1 MQRQLIN
8 RRSLAGAL
16 LLAMIL
22 LCLADGVWPTPTR
35 LAYLLSGICA
45 ATAGALLYL
54 DLRGGAKIQVS
65 ALFILGGLLLLYAY
79 WQNTSFSLVDAIS
92 RNTLLLTM
100 IMSVGVLRLLLD
112 VNPNRDPLPRG
123 RKAFFNTLLGIG
135 VFGSVIN
142 ISAPLMIC
150 DRVAEERPIDLFMAG
165 ATSRIF
171 CACSSWSPYFGGAAL
186 ILTYVQGVRLIE
198 VMSTGLPLLMSSIV
212 GVYLVSLIRHPTKV
226 DDFIGYPM
234 SLPKLW
240 LPASLT
246 ASVLIVQAL
255 LPELTIL
262 VVISLSSLLLT
273 IIVLNMRL
281 GATNGTRSLS
291 RYVVTELPK
300 SANELLLFLSA
311 GVLATGLTA
320 FVESTQF
327 QLNLASYTLEAAC
340 LTLASMI
347 LVAAIG
353 IHPVIQ
359 ISALT
364 PLLLPINPDPELLA
378 ITYLFAWALGTCASP
393 LAGTHL
399 IIQGRYGIPAWK
411 GAVQN
416 WPFVMIMYFVGIG
429 LMAVHAQVFDI

>member
-1 MQRQLIN
+1 M
-8 RRSLAGAL
+8 
-16 LLAMIL
+16 ML
-22 LCLADGVWPTPTR
+22 LCLLDGVWPTPTR
-35 LAYLLSGICA
+35 FAYILSGVCA
-45 ATAGALLYL
+45 FTAGALLYP
-54 DLRGGAKIQVS
+54 DLGSSARLQVGL
-65 ALFILGGLLLLYAY
+65 LFVAGGLLLVYAY
-79 WQNTSFSLVDAIS
+79 GQNTPFSPVDAIS

-100 IMSVGVLRLLLD
+100 IMSVGVLKLLLEI
-112 VNPNRDPLPRG
+112 NQNREALPRG
-123 RKAFFNTLLGIG
+123 RKAFFKTLLGIG

-150 DRVAEERPIDLFMAG
+150 DRVAEERPIDLFTAG
-165 ATSRIF
+165 VTTRVF
-171 CACSSWSPYFGGAAL
+171 CCCSAWSPYFGGAAL
-186 ILTYVQGVRLIE
+186 ILTSVQGVRLTE
-198 VMSTGLPLLMSSIV
+198 VMPTGLPLLISAIV
-212 GVYLVSLIRHPTKV
+212 GVYVVSILRHPTSV
-226 DDFIGYPM
+226 DHFIGYPM

-246 ASVLIVQAL
+246 AAVLFTQAV

-262 VVISLSSLLLT
+262 VVIALSSLLLT
-273 IIVLNMRL
+273 VAVLCL
-281 GATNGTRSLS
+281 KSGIASAGRSLS
-291 RYVVTELPK
+291 RYVVCEFPK

-311 GVLATGLTA
+311 GVFATGLTA
-320 FVESTQF
+320 FLESTHF
-327 QLNLASYTLEAAC
+327 QLSLPSYTLQAAS

-347 LVAAIG
+347 IIAAIG

-416 WPFVMIMYFVGIG
+416 WPFVAIMYFVGIG
-429 LMAVHAQVFDI
+429 LMAIHTSVFDV

>member
-1 MQRQLIN
+1 
-8 RRSLAGAL
+8 
-16 LLAMIL
+16 MIL
-22 LCLADGVWPTPTR
+22 LCLADGVWPTHMRVP
-35 LAYLLSGICA
+35 YHLSGICA
-45 ATAGALLYL
+45 MAAGALLYV
-54 DLRGGAKIQVS
+54 DIRGGAKIQVS
-65 ALFILGGLLLLYAY
+65 LLFIIGGILLLYAHR
-79 WQNTSFSLVDAIS
+79 QNTSFSLVDAFS

-100 IMSVGVLRLLLD
+100 IMSVGVLRLLLEVD
-112 VNPNRDPLPRG
+112 PKRDALPRG
-123 RKAFFNTLLGIG
+123 RRAFFNTLVGIG

-165 ATSRIF
+165 ISSRIF

-198 VMSTGLPLLMSSIV
+198 VMSTGLPLLISSIAI
-212 GVYLVSLIRHPTKV
+212 VYVVSLIRHPTLV
-226 DDFIGYPM
+226 DDFVGYPM

-240 LPASLT
+240 LPATLT
-246 ASVLIVQAL
+246 ASVLITQAV

-262 VVISLSSLLLT
+262 VVIALSALLLT
-273 IIVLNMRL
+273 MVALCVRL
-281 GATNGTRSLS
+281 GITNASRSLS

-320 FVESTQF
+320 FVVSTDF
-327 QLNLASYTLEAAC
+327 QLSLPSYTLQAAC

-347 LVAAIG
+347 LIAAIG

-416 WPFVMIMYFVGIG
+416 WPFVVVMYFVGIG
-429 LMAVHAQVFDI
+429 LMAMHTVVFDI